1 MDSSDVFFSCNL
13 EQAGTEKQMKVT
25 VSGKPSIPNFG
36 SFCYMHKPEA
46 KLDSGDD
53 RRDEGV
59 GWVGTTVVGI

>member
-1 MDSSDVFFSCNL
+1 
-13 EQAGTEKQMKVT
+13 MKVT

-36 SFCYMHKPEA
+36 SFYYMHKPEA